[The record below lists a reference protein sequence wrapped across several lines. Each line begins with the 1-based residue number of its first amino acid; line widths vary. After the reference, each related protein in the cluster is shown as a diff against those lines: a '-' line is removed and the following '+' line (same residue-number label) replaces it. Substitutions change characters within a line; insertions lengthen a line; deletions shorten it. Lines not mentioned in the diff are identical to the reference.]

1 MDELENTTA
10 QEKPVMGNITIE
22 MYIKETA
29 KWGKFLAI
37 VGYVFLGIMVLIAFV
52 MILGLS
58 ALGNIPGQK
67 FPMTIL
73 GMIYLLLTG
82 VNFIPVTYLY
92 RYSTEAGKAVE
103 NNDEENYTLA
113 FANLKSLFKFIGI
126 FTIIVLVFYA
136 LVIVLA
142 APMAMLFK

>member
-1 MDELENTTA
+1 
-10 QEKPVMGNITIE
+10 
-22 MYIKETA
+22 
-29 KWGKFLAI
+29 
-37 VGYVFLGIMVLIAFV
+37 

-82 VNFIPVTYLY
+82 LNFIPVTYLY

-103 NNDEENYTLA
+103 NNDEAAYTLA
-113 FANLKSLFKFIGI
+113 FGNLKSLFKFIGI

-142 APMAMLFK
+142 APMAMMFK

>member
-10 QEKPVMGNITIE
+10 QEKPVMGNKTIE

-29 KWGKFLAI
+29 QWGKFLAI
-37 VGYVFLGIMVLIAFV
+37 VGYVFLGVAALIAFV
-52 MILGLS
+52 MMLGLS
-58 ALGNIPGQK
+58 ALNIPGQK

-82 VNFIPVTYLY
+82 LNFIPVTYLY

-103 NNDEENYTLA
+103 NNDEAAYTLA

-126 FTIIVLVFYA
+126 FTIIGLVFYA